1 MAISYDNLWKL
12 LIDKKKKRTDLI
24 SGAGISSSVLAK
36 MGKNEYV
43 SLESIDKICKYLNCS
58 PDHIF
63 TINVDE

>member
-36 MGKNEYV
+36 MGRNEYV
-43 SLESIDKICKYLNCS
+43 SLENVDKICKYLNCT
-58 PDHIF
+58 PEFVF
-63 TINVDE
+63 TITDS